1 MIDALGRKIEYLR
14 LSLTDR
20 CNLRCAYCRGASAG
34 SEGAASCTGGE
45 LSAGHIERILRG
57 MVSLGI
63 TKVRLTGGEPLMRRD
78 LEDIVQAVRSSD
90 SVRDICMTTNAHGLA
105 RRAEGLKKAG
115 LMRVNISLDSLR
127 QDRYREI
134 TGGGDV
140 EEALAGIDAAL
151 DAGLLPVKLNCVVM
165 KGVNDGEADRFIE
178 LALTKPLRVRFIE
191 LMPMGGARND
201 ALCAANDLILSRHPE
216 LAPLPVSC
224 ADQAAVGSQAAVE
237 YTAPG
242 FLGAV
247 GFISPVT
254 RPFCGSCSRV
264 RVTHDGR
271 LRPCLGNDAETN
283 LLPALSRND
292 DELLRSVMERVIF
305 NKPAGSCFG
314 GGYISQRRMNRIG
327 G

>member
-20 CNLRCAYCRGASAG
+20 CNLRCVYCRGASAG
-34 SEGAASCTGGE
+34 TEGAADAAGG
-45 LSAGHIERILRG
+45 LSPVHIERIVRG

-78 LEDIVQAVRSSD
+78 LEDIVKTVSSSD
-90 SVRDICMTTNAHGLA
+90 SVRDICMTTNGHGLA
-105 RRAEGLKKAG
+105 RRARSLKKAG

-127 QDRYREI
+127 SDRCREI

-140 EEALAGIDAAL
+140 EQALAGIDAAL
-151 DAGLLPVKLNCVVM
+151 DAGLLPVKVNCVMM
-165 KGVNDGEADRFIE
+165 KGVNDNEADEFIE
-178 LALTKPLRVRFIE
+178 LARTKPLCVRFIE

-201 ALCAANDLILSRHPE
+201 ELRAANDLILRRHPE
-216 LAPLPVSC
+216 LSPLSVSC
-224 ADQAAVGSQAAVE
+224 ADQSAVE

-271 LRPCLGNDAETN
+271 LRPCLGNDMETD
-283 LLPALSRND
+283 LMPALSRND
-292 DELLRSVMERVIF
+292 DELLRSVIERAIF
-305 NKPAGSCFG
+305 NKPQGSCFNS
-314 GGYISQRRMNRIG
+314 GYISQRRMNRIG